1 MMNRIRQMGLLALL
15 VLAAAA
21 PQAGQERYDYDAL
34 GRLIRYIN
42 PAGEATEYVYD
53 AVGNVLEVRRGEVN
67 PPRITGVAP
76 DIVRHNTKV
85 PVVVTG
91 TDLLGATVTAAD
103 PGLRISSLRSS
114 STEVTFDLL
123 PDESVP
129 LGVQPFTLASS
140 TGSAGFS
147 LTVKE
152 QLPQIV
158 VMPPQLILAPG
169 EFAELRVSLSHPD
182 DEGGLLI
189 LNIADPSIASLSSGT
204 LDFAAGTTELR
215 LTVTALARGYSWIEL
230 GAAEL
235 APVRCGVQVP
245 EDEPPG
251 ARARFAE
258 TVGVVRTPAPV
269 YRSSGPYVAARVGV
283 TREHSVA
290 SRPLGP
296 FMAPPVGVVRE

>member
-1 MMNRIRQMGLLALL
+1 MAMMNRIRQMGLLALL

-158 VMPPQLILAPG
+158 VMPP
-169 EFAELRVSLSHPD
+169 
-182 DEGGLLI
+182 
-189 LNIADPSIASLSSGT
+189 
-204 LDFAAGTTELR
+204 
-215 LTVTALARGYSWIEL
+215 
-230 GAAEL
+230 
-235 APVRCGVQVP
+235 
-245 EDEPPG
+245 
-251 ARARFAE
+251 
-258 TVGVVRTPAPV
+258 
-269 YRSSGPYVAARVGV
+269 
-283 TREHSVA
+283 
-290 SRPLGP
+290 
-296 FMAPPVGVVRE
+296 